1 MTEWIVSHEL
11 DVRLSCFVGV
21 LAAMAMWERYAP
33 RRPLAT
39 PPIIRW
45 ANHLSI
51 SALNALLVR
60 VLLPASAI
68 GVAILAE
75 RDGWGAFNRYPV
87 PYVIAVAG
95 GIVALDLVIYLQ
107 HVLFHAMPLLWRLHR
122 VHHADL
128 DFDVT
133 TGIRF
138 HPIEI
143 VLSMVIKYAAIIV

>member
-21 LAAMAMWERYAP
+21 LVAMAMWEGYAP

-45 ANHLSI
+45 VNHLSI

-68 GVAILAE
+68 GVAIFAE
-75 RDGWGAFNRYPV
+75 HDGWGAFNPYPV
-87 PYVIAVAG
+87 PHVIPAAG
-95 GIVALDLVIYLQ
+95 GVVALAL
-107 HVLFHAMPLLWRLHR
+107 
-122 VHHADL
+122 
-128 DFDVT
+128 
-133 TGIRF
+133 
-138 HPIEI
+138 
-143 VLSMVIKYAAIIV
+143 